1 VHGPAISA
9 GLIRMRGRGV
19 GRTYPQWVSV
29 GSAPSPFLSRGPRS
43 PRRAR
48 RRWPWVL
55 GTLVVVLLGLA
66 AAVWAWSGATLAADA
81 TALARVEVQPFGGRL
96 VRARAFGPDGRTIP
110 LLVRDGR
117 LTPRVQ
123 LMPGEQVSV
132 EVVIRRPGWLAWA
145 LGSEHLERSTL
156 RAPVAHVSEL
166 WLTVFVG
173 SPVRVRFDR
182 SVSVAAAGA
191 GGHLAFRRLDSA
203 RRSFVLSRR
212 AAAGSVEVAA
222 AARSWERLGAPVA
235 VSWFPPARLPVV
247 VSNPLPAATLA
258 PAAPIR
264 LTFSKPLAAVL
275 GSARPKLSP
284 RTRGRWHQAD
294 SHTLVFV
301 PSGFGAGFATDLR
314 VQLPRVVALVG
325 RAGRRLRTTRRL
337 EWTVPPGSLL
347 RLEQLLAQAGYLPL
361 DWQPSGPPVART
373 PPAELQ
379 AAVEA
384 PKGHFSWRFLNSPSE
399 LRALWH
405 ATRPNQITRGAV
417 MMFEDSHG
425 LAVDGFA
432 GAAVWHALLADAIA
446 GKRRADGYTYVYV
459 RSSVP
464 QSLTLWHNG
473 HTVLSSPGNTGV
485 PAAPTQLGTFP
496 VFEHIAVGTMSGTNP
511 DGSHYHDPGIRYI
524 SYFNGGDAIHAF
536 NRASFGTP
544 QSLGCVELPLASAA
558 KVWPYTPIGTLVTI
572 EN

>member
-1 VHGPAISA
+1 MP
-9 GLIRMRGRGV
+9 GRCV
-19 GRTYPQWVSV
+19 GRTYPQRVSV
-29 GSAPSPFLSRGPRS
+29 GSTPSPFLSRGLGS

-48 RRWPWVL
+48 RRFPWAV
-55 GTLVVVLLGLA
+55 GAVAVVLLGLA
-66 AAVWAWSGATLAADA
+66 AAVWAWSGARLAADA
-81 TALARVEVQPFGGRL
+81 RALARVEVQPFGGTL
-96 VRARAFGPDGRTIP
+96 VRARVFRRDGRTIP
-110 LLVRDGR
+110 LLVRGGR

-145 LGSEHLERSTL
+145 MGSKHVERLSL
-156 RAPVAHVSEL
+156 RAPVAHVSER
-166 WLTVFVG
+166 WLTVAVG
-173 SPVRVRFDR
+173 APVRVRFDR
-182 SVSVAAAGA
+182 SVSAVAAGV
-191 GGHLAFRRLDSA
+191 GGDLAFRRLDSA
-203 RRSFVLSRR
+203 HRSFAVSRR

-222 AARSWERLGAPVA
+222 AARSWERLGAPVW
-235 VSWFPPARLPVV
+235 VNWFPPARLPVV
-247 VSNPLPAATLA
+247 VSNPLPGAPLA

-264 LTFSKPLAAVL
+264 LTFSKPLTAVL

-284 RTRGRWHQAD
+284 PTRGHWHQAD

-314 VQLPRVVALVG
+314 VRLPRTVALIG
-325 RAGRRLRTTRRL
+325 PGGGSLRKTRRL

-361 DWQPSGPPVART
+361 DWQPSGPPVARK

-384 PKGHFSWRFLNSPSE
+384 PKGRFRWRYLNSPSE
-399 LRALWH
+399 LRAIWRP
-405 ATRPNQITRGAV
+405 TRPNEITRGAV
-417 MMFEDSHG
+417 MTFEDSHG

-446 GKRRADGYTYVYV
+446 GKHHAGGYSYVYV

-511 DGSHYHDPGIRYI
+511 DGSHYDDPGIRYI